1 MADAF
6 LETVLSE
13 SGSCIYT
20 SHVTCSCYSFKKLVV
35 VKRKLSGKK
44 VADFIVVK
52 DYGQFIAKD
61 IVLHNWETGD
71 MEEMGFLLKFALM
84 RSILLLK
91 TCVIFDLKKLFWECS
106 SSDILLTPKK
116 KEKNSLKTS

>member
-1 MADAF
+1 M
-6 LETVLSE
+6 
-13 SGSCIYT
+13 
-20 SHVTCSCYSFKKLVV
+20 
-35 VKRKLSGKK
+35 KRKLSGKK

-91 TCVIFDLKKLFWECS
+91 TSVIFDLKKLFWECS

-116 KEKNSLKTS
+116 KEKSSLKTS